1 MLCEC
6 IFCLLR
12 RFAEFPFF
20 LCSTALDVEPPFQCR
35 RLNVSVVLGGDGR
48 TAAEFDGGWRK
59 LQSFAAARGGL
70 AKNECTLFGKTVVES
85 RRGARINRLMA
96 CPLSR

>member
-12 RFAEFPFF
+12 RFAEFFF
-20 LCSTALDVEPPFQCR
+20 CSTALDVEPPFQC

-48 TAAEFDGGWRK
+48 TAVEFDGGWRK
-59 LQSFAAARGGL
+59 LQSLLLQRGGL
-70 AKNECTLFGKTVVES
+70 AKNIHGLHSLWENSCRVEVPES
-85 RRGARINRLMA
+85 IG
-96 CPLSR
+96 